1 MITINIEASRSYP
14 IHIGASL
21 LDKFTDHLTV
31 FPKCS
36 KICLVSD
43 STVYPLYGDFL
54 LSTLRRQYEVST
66 FVFESGEASKCAATY
81 LKLLSFLAQ
90 QELTRT
96 DLIIALGGGV
106 VGDLAGFA
114 AATYLRGI
122 PYIQVPTT
130 LLAAVDSS
138 VGGKTAIDLPEG
150 KNLAGAFYQPCFV
163 LCDTLTLR
171 TLPDSVFRDGCAE
184 VIKYAVLY
192 DEELFDHLETRGL
205 SFDREFVISRC
216 VQWKKEAVMA
226 DEFDRGLRMKLN
238 LGHTIGH
245 AVESCS
251 QFGISHGKAVSIG
264 MAIVCRSA
272 CKHGW
277 LDQSVCQRI
286 LNCLEQFGLPVNT
299 EYSSEVLFHAA
310 LSDKKRSGSSVN
322 MILPRSIGDCTIV
335 PVPNSELKAFIES
348 GLSV

>member
-1 MITINIEASRSYP
+1 MAQVISP
-14 IHIGASL
+14 
-21 LDKFTDHLTV
+21 
-31 FPKCS
+31 C
-36 KICLVSD
+36 KILLVSD
-43 STVYPLYGDFL
+43 SNVAPLYADRAEASLKKAG
-54 LSTLRRQYEVST
+54 YAVSR
-66 FVFESGEASKCAATY
+66 FVFPAGEASKTIDTYIQLLEACACAE
-81 LKLLSFLAQ
+81 LSRSDALV
-90 QELTRT
+90 
-96 DLIIALGGGV
+96 ALGGGV
-106 VGDLAGFA
+106 TGDMTGFA

-122 PYIQVPTT
+122 RFVQIPTSF
-130 LLAAVDSS
+130 LAAIDSS
-138 VGGKTAIDLPEG
+138 VGGKTAVDLKAK
-150 KNLAGAFYQPCFV
+150 KNHVGAFWQPSLV
-163 LCDTLTLR
+163 LCDPDVFQTLSDAIFADGVAEAVKYSMIADADLLTLLEQHR
-171 TLPDSVFRDGCAE
+171 
-184 VIKYAVLY
+184 I
-192 DEELFDHLETRGL
+192 EEDIEQVVT
-205 SFDREFVISRC
+205 RC
-216 VQWKKEAVMA
+216 VEIKRDVVTE
-226 DEFDRGLRMKLN
+226 DEFETGGRRILN
-238 LGHTIGH
+238 FGHTLGH